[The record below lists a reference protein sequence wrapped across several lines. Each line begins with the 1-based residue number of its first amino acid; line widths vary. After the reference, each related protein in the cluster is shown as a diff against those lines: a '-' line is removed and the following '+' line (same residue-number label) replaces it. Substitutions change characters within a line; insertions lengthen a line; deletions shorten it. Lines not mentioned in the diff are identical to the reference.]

1 MGIFRLKLPD
11 LGEGVVESEIVA
23 WRVAPGDKVIE
34 DQPIVDVM
42 TDKATVEVGSPVN
55 GVVVSIACKEGEILR
70 VGQELVRFEVTGEG
84 NFSEEGCNEKNRSA
98 VIEQNKPQ
106 VEPPKVAEQR
116 VAGPT
121 TAQTPA
127 TASEQSSNSHSYSY
141 SPTKSNA
148 IASANTAA
156 SGEEIIPLFPHRA
169 ILTSP
174 SVRRLA
180 REHSIDLSLVPG
192 SGPEGRIEH
201 RDIET
206 FIALGAQQFGGAL
219 LRKRSGTTTT
229 KLSGMRR
236 VIAKK
241 IAAAKRSIPHYSYIE
256 EVDLTELEKLR
267 QQLNAERKPHQPKL
281 TLLPFVMRALTK
293 ALIDFPHC
301 NATYDEE
308 SEQLTEYAPI
318 HIGIATMTD
327 RGLTVP
333 VARHCEALDLWQC
346 ANEIAR
352 LSDAVRK
359 QSATREELTG
369 STITITSLGA
379 LGGIATTPVINAPE
393 TAIIGINKLQQR
405 PVAIDGEI
413 VVRTMMNIS
422 ASFDHRIVDGYDGAR
437 LVQTLKKSLERPA
450 LIFI

>member
-11 LGEGVVESEIVA
+11 LGEGVVDSEIVA

-55 GVVVSIACKEGEILR
+55 GVVISIACKEGDILR
-70 VGQELVRFEVTGEG
+70 VGQEMIRFEVAGAG
-84 NFSEEGCNEKNRSA
+84 NFTESTEEKSKETQSTQIKSSESANHAIEATSQKDTLKNVESTISPITEKLSH
-98 VIEQNKPQ
+98 
-106 VEPPKVAEQR
+106 
-116 VAGPT
+116 
-121 TAQTPA
+121 A
-127 TASEQSSNSHSYSY
+127 TLV
-141 SPTKSNA
+141 
-148 IASANTAA
+148 ANTAIN
-156 SGEEIIPLFPHRA
+156 SEEIIPAFPHRT

-180 REHSIDLSLVPG
+180 REQGIDLSSVPG

-206 FIALGAQQFGGAL
+206 FIAVRKQQLYGAPL
-219 LRKRSGTTTT
+219 HRRSGVTTT
-229 KLSGMRR
+229 KISGIRR

-241 IAAAKRSIPHYSYIE
+241 ISATKRNIPHYSYIE
-256 EVDLTELEKLR
+256 EVDLTDLEKLR
-267 QQLNAERKPHQPKL
+267 QQLNAERKLHQPKL
-281 TLLPFVMRALTK
+281 TLLPFVMHTLAKVLPE
-293 ALIDFPHC
+293 FPHC
-301 NATYDEE
+301 NATYNDETE
-308 SEQLTEYAPI
+308 ELTEHAPV

-327 RGLTVP
+327 QGLAVP
-333 VARHCEALDLWQC
+333 VVRHCEALDLWQA

-359 QSATREELTG
+359 QNATREELTG
-369 STITITSLGA
+369 STITITSLGP

-405 PVAIDGEI
+405 PIAINGEI

-437 LVQTLKKSLERPA
+437 LVQALKKLLETPA
-450 LIFI
+450 MIFL